1 LLVDVSEEDIS
12 THLNF
17 GARSTLALFFMR
29 FRSSLLAVITLFML
43 VSASIR
49 SSAAPAPRPPNIIFF
64 LIDDWGWTDAACYG
78 SKLYETPNIDRLASQ
93 GMKFTQAYA
102 ACTVCSPT
110 RAAVMTGK
118 YPARLHITD
127 WIAGHR
133 RPFGKL
139 KIPDW
144 TMQLPLE
151 EKTIADELKTRGY
164 RTGSFGKWHLGTE
177 AFYPEHHGFDVNF
190 GGCHLGSPGNYFP
203 PYGIPVIKDEQPGE
217 FLSDRITREAV
228 KFVEA
233 NKDRPF
239 YAYIPHYAVHT
250 PLAGKPAV
258 IEKYKKKIAAG
269 NYIQTNPVYAA
280 LVESVDDS
288 VGAVVAKLAELKL
301 DDNTIIIL
309 TGDNGGLSGTVNAQG
324 WRPGPTRNDPLRL
337 GKGSAYEGGV
347 RVPLIVKWPG
357 TTAAGSVNH
366 TPVISV
372 DFFPTILDIVDHSRP
387 NSSAA
392 PRTASVV
399 DGESI
404 TPLLKGGAK
413 LNRDTIYWHYPHY
426 HPGSATPYSA
436 IREGDWKLI
445 HFFEDDHVE
454 LYNLKDDLS
463 EKTDLASANAK
474 KVTELRSKLIAWR
487 TAVGAQ
493 LPSKNPN
500 FDPAKEWDSERPA
513 EKKGAPKGKKRA
525 TGE

>member
-1 LLVDVSEEDIS
+1 MSKAKSNRMKSLLP
-12 THLNF
+12 LF
-17 GARSTLALFFMR
+17 LLALTAL
-29 FRSSLLAVITLFML
+29 SLPARAATPPTRAPNVIFIL
-43 VSASIR
+43 V
-49 SSAAPAPRPPNIIFF
+49 
-64 LIDDWGWTDAACYG
+64 DDWGWTDAACFG
-78 SKLYETPNIDRLASQ
+78 SKFYETPNIDRLAAE

-133 RPFGKL
+133 RPYAKL
-139 KIPDW
+139 RIPDW

-151 EKTIADELKTRGY
+151 EKTIAEELKARGY
-164 RTGSFGKWHLGTE
+164 ATGHFGKWHLGNE
-177 AFYPEHHGFDVNF
+177 PFFPEHQGFDVNV
-190 GGCHLGSPGNYFP
+190 GGCHMGSPGAYFP
-203 PYGIPVIKDEQPGE
+203 PYRIPTLKDERPGE
-217 FLSDRITREAV
+217 FLSDRLTRDAMT
-228 KFVEA
+228 FIEA

-239 YAYIPHYAVHT
+239 YIYLPHYAVHQ
-250 PLAGKPAV
+250 PIAGKPDV
-258 IEKYKKKIAAG
+258 IEKYKRKLATG
-269 NYIQTNPVYAA
+269 TFVHTNPVYAA

-288 VGAVVAKLAELKL
+288 VGALMRKLSELNL
-301 DDNTIIIL
+301 ADNTVVIL

-357 TTAAGSVNH
+357 VTAAGRVNE

-372 DFFPTILDIVDHSRP
+372 DFFPTILEIVGAAPTPASR
-387 NSSAA
+387 SAA
-392 PRTASVV
+392 TRV

-404 TPLLKGGAK
+404 VPLLRGGSR
-413 LNRDTIYWHYPHY
+413 LSRDAIFWHYPHY

-454 LYNLKDDLS
+454 LYNLKNDLS
-463 EKTDLASANAK
+463 EKSDLAASNAAK
-474 KVTELRSKLIAWR
+474 AAELRRKLTAWR
-487 TAVGAQ
+487 TSVGAQ
-493 LPSKNPN
+493 LPVKNPAY
-500 FDPAKEWDSERPA
+500 DAAKEWDNDRPA
-513 EKKGAPKGKKRA
+513 AKKAEKRKKA
-525 TGE
+525 